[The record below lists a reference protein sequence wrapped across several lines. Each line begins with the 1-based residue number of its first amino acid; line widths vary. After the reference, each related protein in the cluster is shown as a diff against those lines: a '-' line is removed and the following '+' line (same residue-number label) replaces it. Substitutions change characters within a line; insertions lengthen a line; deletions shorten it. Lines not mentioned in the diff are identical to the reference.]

1 MCRENLSL
9 YKTIQSP
16 LGPVEESAFE
26 QLEDITKH
34 GKFIVHIG
42 QGIPKDVHGQV
53 KVQVLTQHSAK
64 YEYSL
69 DDLKYLQS
77 KLTFIKN
84 KMTEKDIKDMAD
96 TFLQVCNSA
105 CTHGCFS
112 SVKKKLTHT
121 SHKYQTSLL
130 SVAVL

>member
-1 MCRENLSL
+1 MCRENLSW
-9 YKTIQSP
+9 YRTIQGT
-16 LGPVEESAFE
+16 LGSVEESAFG

-42 QGIPKDVHGQV
+42 QGIPKDICGLV

-77 KLTFIKN
+77 KLAFIEN
-84 KMTEKDIKDMAD
+84 KMTEKDIRDMAD
-96 TFLQVCNSA
+96 TFWQVCYSA

-121 SHKYQTSLL
+121 SQYQTSLL